1 MADSS
6 NFCSACGRQI
16 AAAPNAFGLHREEPA
31 TVTATSHA
39 GQIIFDGAAVTILRK
54 GRRGGFTVGKGEK
67 VIPISSISAIDWKP
81 AGAVIVGFIGF
92 TIAGA
97 LENRERFGGRSMGAV
112 KDQNSVVFAKR
123 HESDFETLRQAIQ
136 KAVNTRRG

>member
-6 NFCSACGRQI
+6 NFCSDCGRQI
-16 AAAPNAFGLHREEPA
+16 TVAPNAFGMRSEESA

-39 GQIIFDGAAVTILRK
+39 GQIIFDGTTVTILRK
-54 GRRGGFTVGKGEK
+54 GGTARFTVGKGEK

-97 LENRERFGGRSMGAV
+97 LENRQQFGGRSMGAV
-112 KDQNSVVFAKR
+112 KDQNSIVFSKSQQ
-123 HESDFETLRQAIQ
+123 SDFEMVRQAIQ
-136 KAVNTRRG
+136 EALNTRRG